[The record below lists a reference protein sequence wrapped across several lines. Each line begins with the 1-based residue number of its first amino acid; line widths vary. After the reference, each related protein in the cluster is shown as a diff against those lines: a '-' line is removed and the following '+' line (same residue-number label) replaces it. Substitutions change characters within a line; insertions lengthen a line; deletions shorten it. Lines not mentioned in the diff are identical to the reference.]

1 MAAEAATAAQM
12 QALTGEQVSRIAAL
26 ADTYAARLTAKL
38 GASPD
43 PERIAA
49 DVESGTSS
57 EANALIAAIDG
68 LSREA
73 RYELIALVWCG
84 QGEYSF
90 TEARAYAQ
98 ATSDKGTAPYMAK
111 KAPALSGLLRTALA
125 TLGR

>member
-1 MAAEAATAAQM
+1 MAAEAATAGVM
-12 QALTGEQVSRIAAL
+12 QFLTVEQVNQIARL
-26 ADTYAARLTAKL
+26 ADTYAATL
-38 GASPD
+38 GPN
-43 PERIAA
+43 PEADRIAKE
-49 DVESGTSS
+49 VETGSAPQAAALVNAI
-57 EANALIAAIDG
+57 EA
-68 LSREA
+68 LSRDA

-98 ATSDKGTAPYMAK
+98 ATSDKGTAQYMAK